1 MTLLERDS
9 LLAELEA
16 ERKLAAAGRGR
27 LVLLSGEAGAGK
39 SSLAEAFGHKACAA
53 VLWGSCDAMHTAS
66 PLGPLHDIAAAGG
79 PVGGLLAAEAPR
91 HRIFAALLEQLAAAQ
106 APIVVLE
113 DLHWADEA
121 TLDLVVYLA
130 RRIGNTRAM
139 VLATFRDEPGPLRRV
154 LGVVAAAAGVR
165 RLEVPPLSRAAV
177 GQLAAA
183 QEVDADT
190 LYDLTG
196 GNPFFVTEVLAAQ
209 GAAIPVTVRDAVLAR
224 VESLTPQARRV
235 LDAAAAVPG
244 HVEVALLRAVGDA
257 PDAAIDECEQ
267 SGVLRGDGHRLA
279 FRHELSRIAIENA
292 TPVAARAAIHRRVLD
307 YLAVQAGADPSRLAY
322 HAERAGEG
330 QAVLAHAI
338 EAARRAVRFGAHRE
352 AVAQY
357 ERALRFSDHMTTRG
371 RAEVLADYAVECR
384 GTNRIADGI
393 EAAAQALRIWR
404 ELGEAERE
412 GELLARHALMLWS
425 AGRNEEAHQACAEA
439 VERVSELPP
448 GPGLA
453 AALTYRAYLRMLARD
468 IPGALEWGKQ
478 AIELAASL
486 GQQRLLSLALNAV
499 GTAQWFVAP
508 QEAAGTLGRS
518 LGVARQCGDDESTTA
533 ALINLG
539 SGAGEVREYA
549 VAQRWLQETFAWCTD
564 RGLETNRA
572 YAQSWIA
579 RVAFERGQWATATRE
594 SAQAA
599 HPASGNVPA
608 RIVGLTV
615 VGRLRTRRGDPGPE
629 ASFAEA
635 WELAQRTGD
644 LQRLWPVAAGRAE
657 LAWLSGRPGEI
668 AAIVEPILQLAVRLG
683 HSWAIGELGYWLWRT
698 GSVDRP
704 PAGAA
709 QPYALQMTGE
719 TKRAAQAWS
728 DLGCPYEAAAAL
740 AESDAPEDLLSAYEQ
755 LDRLGAWPAA
765 EAAARRLRESGVRKL
780 PRRPRRATLANPG
793 RLTGRELEVLQL
805 LAQDLRN
812 ADVAARLH
820 ISAKTVD
827 HHVSAIL
834 GKLGVTS
841 RHEAVRLLQTQYGE
855 AGSET

>member
-16 ERKLAAAGRGR
+16 ERTLAAAGRGR

-39 SSLAEAFGHKACAA
+39 STLAEAFARRHA

-79 PVGGLLAAEAPR
+79 PVGELLAAGAPR
-91 HRIFAALLEQLAAAQ
+91 HRIFAALLEQLSAARSG
-106 APIVVLE
+106 PIVVLE
-113 DLHWADEA
+113 DLHWADDA

-130 RRIGNTRAM
+130 RRIGGTSAM

-165 RLEVPPLSRAAV
+165 RLEVPALSRAAV
-177 GQLAAA
+177 AELAAEH
-183 QEVDADT
+183 EVDPDK

-196 GNPFFVTEVLAAQ
+196 GNPFFVTEVLAAP

-224 VESLTPQARRV
+224 AESLSPQARRV
-235 LDAAAAVPG
+235 LGVAAAVPG
-244 HVEVALLRAVGDA
+244 HIDVAMLRAVGGAADS
-257 PDAAIDECEQ
+257 AIDECER
-267 SGVLRGDGHRLA
+267 SGVLRADGHRLG
-279 FRHELSRIAIENA
+279 FRHELSRIAIEQA
-292 TPVAARAAIHRRVLD
+292 TPVATRAAIHRGVLE
-307 YLAVQAGADPSRLAY
+307 YLAGQAGADPSRLAY
-322 HAERAGEG
+322 HAEQAGDG
-330 QAVLAHAI
+330 KAVLAHAI
-338 EAARRAVRFGAHRE
+338 EAAGRAARFGAHRE
-352 AVAQY
+352 SVAQY
-357 ERALRFSDHMTTRG
+357 ERALRFAHHMTTRD
-371 RAEVLADYAVECR
+371 RAEVLAGYAVECR

-393 EAAAQALRIWR
+393 EASAQALRIWR
-404 ELGEAERE
+404 DLGETDRE
-412 GELLARHALMLWS
+412 AELLARHSLMLWS
-425 AGRNEEAHQACAEA
+425 AGRNEEAHRACADA
-439 VERVSELPP
+439 VELVTALPP
-448 GPGLA
+448 GPGLV

-478 AIELAASL
+478 AIELAGPL

-508 QEAAGTLGRS
+508 CEAVDTLSRS
-518 LGVARQCGDDESTTA
+518 LEVARQCGDDESTTA

-539 SGAGEVREYA
+539 SGAGEVRDYA
-549 VAQRWLQETFAWCTD
+549 VAQRWLRETFAWCTD

-579 RVAFERGQWATATRE
+579 RVAFERGHWAEATRE
-594 SAQAA
+594 AAQAA
-599 HPASGNVPA
+599 HPSSSNVPA

-615 VGRLRTRRGDPGPE
+615 VGRLRARRGDPDPE
-629 ASFAEA
+629 EPLAQAR
-635 WELAQRTGD
+635 ELAERTGD
-644 LQRLWPVAAGRAE
+644 LQRLWPVAAGQAE
-657 LAWLSGRPGEI
+657 LAWLQGRPQEI
-668 AAIVEPILQLAVRLG
+668 AALVTPILELAVRLG
-683 HSWAIGELGYWLWRT
+683 HTWAVGELGYWRWRA
-698 GSVDRP
+698 DPAHEP

-709 QPYALQMTGE
+709 EPYRLQMTGE
-719 TKRAAQAWS
+719 ARRAAQVWN
-728 DLGCPYEAAAAL
+728 DLGCPYEAATAL
-740 AESDAPEDLLSAYEQ
+740 AEGDSAEDLLGAYEQ

-765 EAAARRLRESGVRKL
+765 EALARRLRERGVRKL

-793 RLTGRELEVLQL
+793 RLTGRELEVLRL

-834 GKLGVTS
+834 TKLGVTS
-841 RHEAVRLLQTQYGE
+841 RREAVRLMQTQYGE
-855 AGSET
+855 TGPET